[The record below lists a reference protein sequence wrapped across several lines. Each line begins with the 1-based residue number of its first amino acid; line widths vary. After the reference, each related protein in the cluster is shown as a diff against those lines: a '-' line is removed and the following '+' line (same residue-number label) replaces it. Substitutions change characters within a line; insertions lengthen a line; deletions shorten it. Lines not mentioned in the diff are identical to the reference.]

1 MSDLSSQ
8 ILQYLSARPSLAFKS
23 SDLAIAVIG
32 TQGKAKDVNP
42 TLYHLQNEGKVSS
55 TLVGFDPSPYW
66 RIAQHLQTI
75 PEDKVMKTFTP
86 SLPEMMHVNLG
97 TINSPSLPEMTL
109 ITSGAKGDIYN
120 PPSISTS
127 GIVVPTPQSA
137 TAFNNKDASVEK
149 AVLDYLKETALP
161 TPPLMISKAIFGK
174 DATSAMINPT
184 LYRLKREGKI
194 NVQANKNGGNPA
206 WSLNS

>member
-8 ILQYLSARPSLAFKS
+8 ILQCLNAQPSTAFKA
-23 SDLAIAVIG
+23 SDLAIAILG
-32 TQGKAKDVNP
+32 PQGKAKDVNP

-55 TLVGFDPSPYW
+55 TLHSFDPAPYW
-66 RIAQHLQTI
+66 RITQHLQTI
-75 PEDKVMKTFTP
+75 PEDKILQTFTP
-86 SLPEMMHVNLG
+86 SLFEMMPV
-97 TINSPSLPEMTL
+97 
-109 ITSGAKGDIYN
+109 TSGAKGDIYN
-120 PPSISTS
+120 PPSISTT
-127 GIVVPTPQSA
+127 GVVA
-137 TAFNNKDASVEK
+137 TTLQPIATTFNSKDASVEK

-161 TPPLMISKAIFGK
+161 TPPLMISKAVFGK